1 MIFLRLMKTNKLSLI
16 VRPNSSDNRIMGW
29 QSDRLKIKLKAF
41 PEKGKA
47 NQAVEKLLAKAI
59 DVPRAHIA
67 VNAGASSRRK
77 RVSIQGMSQAALEAW
92 LVQQPGK

>member
-47 NQAVEKLLAKAI
+47 NKELVIFIAEKLNI
-59 DVPRAHIA
+59 
-67 VNAGASSRRK
+67 SRNNIK
-77 RVSIQGMSQAALEAW
+77 IVS
-92 LVQQPGK
+92 GKKSNYKELQINTIKDLNIFSRLPSK